1 MGLAGPKRR
10 KEVNKPDL
18 RGVDDSYQEEPPAD
32 EQSAGGDGGGSDFG
46 ERLARVEARMDA
58 LATKEDLAEIKTNQ
72 SHLATKED
80 IQKLKVWV
88 LGGVLSGFFL
98 AAAIAAR
105 MLK

>member
-1 MGLAGPKRR
+1 
-10 KEVNKPDL
+10 
-18 RGVDDSYQEEPPAD
+18 
-32 EQSAGGDGGGSDFG
+32 
-46 ERLARVEARMDA
+46 MDA